1 VNALSRLSL
10 RNRALTALL
19 TVFLMVGGVIAMGSL
34 KQELIPSIQFPIVGI
49 VTPVP
54 GASASVV
61 EARVTRPME
70 GAVLGLRGVTKV
82 TSTSSD
88 SVSTVMVTL
97 AYGEDLGTAQTDA
110 QRAVLNLRGL
120 PDGATPQVIT
130 GSIGDFPII
139 QMSMSGGADQQQLLA
154 TVRAQVVPKI
164 AGIAGVRDVQ
174 VSGVADQV
182 VVVDLD
188 GAKLAAAGVSPTA
201 VSDVL
206 KVNGLVIPAG
216 QLAEGRSELSVQV
229 GSPITSVDQLG
240 ALPLPRT
247 ATAATTPAA
256 TAKPAVTT
264 EPAATPTTPPA
275 TTPATVTLGDVATV
289 SLAEADV
296 MSRSRTNGIPSLTLA
311 ITKTPDG
318 NTVGIS
324 QALEKLRP
332 DLERL
337 VSNGKTAV
345 VYDQAP
351 FITES
356 VKDLTTE
363 GMLGLAFAVLVVFAF
378 LLSVRLTLV
387 TAVSIP
393 LSLLIALLGLRVG
406 GFTLNIL
413 TLGALT
419 IAVGRVVD
427 DSIVVIEN
435 IKRHLQMGQ
444 SRREAIPTAVKE
456 VATAVTSSTL
466 ATVAVFIPL
475 ALVGGQVG
483 ELFRPFALT
492 VTLAMLASLFVSLT
506 IVPVLGY
513 WFLAGRGR
521 AHAAAKGTGMP
532 SGRHR
537 KTLAEMATAEVVAA
551 EVVTA
556 SEAPGA
562 SDVSNGSASAPTR
575 IPEQDEPVTRLQRAY
590 LPTLRW
596 VVRRPVVTVLL
607 GLLVLVMSGG
617 AASLLKTDFIGNSGG
632 TTLTV
637 SQKLPAG
644 TSLEVT
650 DEAVKQVEASLKGR
664 PDVVTYQVTVGS
676 TGPLAAFTGGGAN
689 NATFNITT
697 TKGGVDSLT
706 EHVRRFADQHRE
718 LGTITASSGG
728 GPTGAST
735 AQVIVKAPDEATLR
749 TAATALTAAVAKLP
763 GARDVTNDLAV
774 LIPTVTVEV
783 DRAKARQAGLSETL
797 VGGMVAGALRGTSLG
812 EITIDGV
819 GHPVTLR
826 QGAAPVGLDALK
838 ALGLGVGPTGIPL
851 TLGDVATVTRQD
863 APASLTRQDGARTA
877 VISAVPTGDD
887 LGALTTAL
895 TKVLADTQLP
905 AGATAKVGGVSADQ
919 AEAFG
924 QLGLALLVAIAITYA
939 ILVATFGSL
948 VQPLVLMV
956 SIPFAA
962 TGAIGL
968 LLITGKPLGVASM
981 IGLLM
986 LVGIVVTNAIVLI
999 DLVNQYRG
1007 RGLGIE
1013 EAVLEGGR
1021 HRLRPIVMTAL
1032 ATILALT
1039 PMAMSLTGGGAFISQ
1054 PLALVVI
1061 GGLFSSTALTLLIVP
1076 ALYLLLERARHKRG
1090 FGADLRGTY

>member
-296 MSRSRTNGIPSLTLA
+296 TSRSRTNGIPSLTLA

-435 IKRHLQMGQ
+435 IERHLQMGQ

>member
-1 VNALSRLSL
+1 MNALSRLSL

-296 MSRSRTNGIPSLTLA
+296 TSRSRTNGIPSLTLA

-435 IKRHLQMGQ
+435 IERHLQMGQ

>member
-34 KQELIPSIQFPIVGI
+34 KQELIPSIQFPIMGI

-88 SVSTVMVTL
+88 SISTVMVTL
-97 AYGEDLGTAQTDA
+97 AYGEDLGKAQTDA
-110 QRAVLNLRGL
+110 QRAVLNLRDL
-120 PDGATPQVIT
+120 PEGAQPQVIT

-182 VVVDLD
+182 VLVDLD

-229 GSPITSVDQLG
+229 GSPITSVEQLA
-240 ALPLPRT
+240 ALPLPR
-247 ATAATTPAA
+247 AATGSTTTSAPTQLAA
-256 TAKPAVTT
+256 P
-264 EPAATPTTPPA
+264 
-275 TTPATVTLGDVATV
+275 VTLGQVAKV
-289 SLAEADV
+289 SLADADV
-296 MSRSRTNGIPSLTLA
+296 TSLSRTNGIPSLTLA

-324 QALEKLRP
+324 HALDAMRP

-363 GMLGLAFAVLVVFAF
+363 GLLGLAFAVLVVFAF

-435 IKRHLQMGQ
+435 IERHLQMGQ
-444 SRREAIPTAVKE
+444 SRRDAIPTAVKE

-521 AHAAAKGTGMP
+521 GRGRAGTANGKSVGMP

-537 KTLAEMATAEVVAA
+537 KTAA
-551 EVVTA
+551 EAILAHAAPSPEVTGPA
-556 SEAPGA
+556 HTGLPAEPPAAPSTA
-562 SDVSNGSASAPTR
+562 AR
-575 IPEQDEPVTRLQRAY
+575 IPEQDEPITRLQRAY
-590 LPTLRW
+590 LPALRW
-596 VVRRPVVTVLL
+596 VIRRPVVTVLL
-607 GLLVLVMSGG
+607 GLLILVMSGG
-617 AASLLKTDFIGNSGG
+617 AAGLLKTDFIGNSGG

-644 TSLEVT
+644 TSLAVT
-650 DEAVKQVEASLKGR
+650 DEAVKQVEATLKGR
-664 PDVVTYQVTVGS
+664 SDVVTYQVTVGS

-706 EHVRRFADQHRE
+706 DHVRQFADAHPE

-749 TAATALTAAVAKLP
+749 TAATALTSAVAKLK

-783 DRAKARQAGLSETL
+783 DRAKARQAGLSETI
-797 VGGMVAGALRGTSLG
+797 VGGLVAGALRGTSLG

-826 QGAAPVGLDALK
+826 QGTAPVGVEALK
-838 ALGLGVGPTGIPL
+838 ALPLGVGPNGIPL
-851 TLGDVATVTRQD
+851 TLGQVATVAQQD

-877 VISAVPTGDD
+877 VISAVPTSDD

-895 TKVLADTQLP
+895 TKVVADTPLP
-905 AGATAKVGGVSADQ
+905 AAATAKVGGVSADQ

-948 VQPLVLMV
+948 LQPLVLMV

-1013 EAVLEGGR
+1013 DAVLEGGR

-1090 FGADLRGTY
+1090 FGADLRGSY

>member
-1 VNALSRLSL
+1 MNALSRLSL

-34 KQELIPSIQFPIVGI
+34 KQELIPSIQFPIMGI

-296 MSRSRTNGIPSLTLA
+296 TSRSRTNGIPSLTLA

-435 IKRHLQMGQ
+435 IERHLQMGQ

>member
-1 VNALSRLSL
+1 
-10 RNRALTALL
+10 
-19 TVFLMVGGVIAMGSL
+19 M
-34 KQELIPSIQFPIVGI
+34 
-49 VTPVP
+49 
-54 GASASVV
+54 
-61 EARVTRPME
+61 
-70 GAVLGLRGVTKV
+70 
-82 TSTSSD
+82 
-88 SVSTVMVTL
+88 
-97 AYGEDLGTAQTDA
+97 
-110 QRAVLNLRGL
+110 
-120 PDGATPQVIT
+120 
-130 GSIGDFPII
+130 
-139 QMSMSGGADQQQLLA
+139 
-154 TVRAQVVPKI
+154 
-164 AGIAGVRDVQ
+164 
-174 VSGVADQV
+174 
-182 VVVDLD
+182 
-188 GAKLAAAGVSPTA
+188 
-201 VSDVL
+201 
-206 KVNGLVIPAG
+206 
-216 QLAEGRSELSVQV
+216 
-229 GSPITSVDQLG
+229 
-240 ALPLPRT
+240 
-247 ATAATTPAA
+247 
-256 TAKPAVTT
+256 
-264 EPAATPTTPPA
+264 
-275 TTPATVTLGDVATV
+275 TLGDVAKV

-296 MSRSRTNGIPSLTLA
+296 TSRSRTNGIPSLTLA

-356 VKDLTTE
+356 VRDLTTE
-363 GMLGLAFAVLVVFAF
+363 GMLGLAFAVLVVFVF

-435 IKRHLQMGQ
+435 IERHLQMGQ
-444 SRREAIPTAVKE
+444 SRREAIPTAVRE

-492 VTLAMLASLFVSLT
+492 VTLAMIASLFVSLT

-521 AHAAAKGTGMP
+521 AHAAAKSAGMP

-537 KTLAEMATAEVVAA
+537 KTLTEEALTEEALTTEALTTEALTKEALTREVLT
-551 EVVTA
+551 E
-556 SEAPGA
+556 EAPA
-562 SDVSNGSASAPTR
+562 PPPQSSAR

-650 DEAVKQVEASLKGR
+650 DEAVKQVEASLNGR

-689 NATFNITT
+689 KATFNITT

-706 EHVRRFADQHRE
+706 EHVRRFADQHPE

-735 AQVIVKAPDEATLR
+735 AQVIVKAPDEATPAHGGHC
-749 TAATALTAAVAKLP
+749 THGCCGQAARCPRCHQRPRRAHPDGHRRGRP
-763 GARDVTNDLAV
+763 G
-774 LIPTVTVEV
+774 
-783 DRAKARQAGLSETL
+783 QGSS
-797 VGGMVAGALRGTSLG
+797 GGALRDRRRW
-812 EITIDGV
+812 DG
-819 GHPVTLR
+819 R
-826 QGAAPVGLDALK
+826 RRAARHVARRDHHRRRRSP
-838 ALGLGVGPTGIPL
+838 
-851 TLGDVATVTRQD
+851 GDP
-863 APASLTRQDGARTA
+863 AP
-877 VISAVPTGDD
+877 
-887 LGALTTAL
+887 
-895 TKVLADTQLP
+895 
-905 AGATAKVGGVSADQ
+905 
-919 AEAFG
+919 G
-924 QLGLALLVAIAITYA
+924 Q
-939 ILVATFGSL
+939 
-948 VQPLVLMV
+948 
-956 SIPFAA
+956 
-962 TGAIGL
+962 
-968 LLITGKPLGVASM
+968 
-981 IGLLM
+981 
-986 LVGIVVTNAIVLI
+986 
-999 DLVNQYRG
+999 
-1007 RGLGIE
+1007 
-1013 EAVLEGGR
+1013 
-1021 HRLRPIVMTAL
+1021 RP
-1032 ATILALT
+1032 
-1039 PMAMSLTGGGAFISQ
+1039 G
-1054 PLALVVI
+1054 
-1061 GGLFSSTALTLLIVP
+1061 
-1076 ALYLLLERARHKRG
+1076 RARCAHRAAAG
-1090 FGADLRGTY
+1090 SGADRHTADPR